1 MKNLITINMH
11 NILASN
17 VEDDSYKREIK
28 FHNNCVYETYCIYNN
43 NKIECTVFKD
53 RKQIIK
59 INVALDLLKEN
70 YINVEAKSLKIRN
83 KNEVQYVIRNM
94 IKPLVQK
101 LLA

>member
-1 MKNLITINMH
+1 MNELTTTNMYNALIN
-11 NILASN
+11 NI
-17 VEDDSYKREIK
+17 EDDSYKREIK
-28 FHNNCVYETYCIYNN
+28 FHNNSIYDTYCIYND

-53 RKQIIK
+53 HKRIIE
-59 INVALDLLKEN
+59 INVILDLLKEN
-70 YINVEAKSLKIRN
+70 YINVEAKLVKIRN

>member
-1 MKNLITINMH
+1 MKDLITIDMH
-11 NILASN
+11 NILAGN
-17 VEDDSYKREIK
+17 IEGDSYEREIK
-28 FHNNCVYETYCIYNN
+28 FHNNCIYETYAVYNDDE
-43 NKIECTVFKD
+43 IECTVFKD